1 MQDHAQV
8 VIIGAG
14 IAGCATAYYLTEMG
28 WRDIVVVEQGPL
40 YETGGSTSH
49 APGLVFQVNASK
61 TMATFAKQTVELY
74 AALQVDHSPCWHA
87 VGGMEVAWTQERWED
102 LKRKVGFAKSW
113 GIEACLLSSKEAQD
127 KIPLLT
133 DNIHGAMYV
142 PSDGITKAVLAA
154 EALAQA
160 AQAHGARFYGQT
172 PVTGIEVHNGRIRA
186 VQTPQG
192 RIATEIVLAAAGI
205 WGPRIG
211 QMAGVPIALHPMQ
224 HLLARTAPLL
234 ELRGA
239 AVEADHPILRHQDR
253 AMYFRQ
259 AVDGYM
265 IGSYQHEPILTDPDD
280 IPSHGDA
287 PLMPSV
293 MPWTPSHFDRALQS
307 AIELVP
313 ALRGKELVSKINGM
327 FSFTPDAMPIIGESP
342 DVKGFWSA
350 QAVWIT
356 HAGGVAK
363 AVAEWLVHGSS
374 SIDLR
379 EADISRFH
387 RHAYSRTYLRARA
400 AQQYREVYDIIHPL
414 QQLMHPRNLRLS
426 PCHQRHCELGA
437 HFFEA
442 AGWERPQWY
451 VANEGVL
458 QDYPV
463 PRRSGWEARCWSPII
478 GAEHQATRDRVGL
491 FDLTPF
497 TKLDVTGPGALAYLQ
512 WLTGNDMDRPAG
524 KVTYTSMLNER
535 GGIVC
540 DLTVTR
546 LGEQHFRV
554 ITGGT
559 TGPRDLAWLQK
570 HLPADGSVTVTD
582 ISASQCC
589 LAVWG
594 PHARDLVQRVSPNN
608 LSNTAFP
615 YLTAQPIVIGE
626 IPVLAVRISY
636 VGELGW
642 ELYTA
647 TEYGLRLWDLLWEAG
662 QSLGAVAVGAGAF
675 ESLRLEKGYRL
686 WGNDIHTEYTP
697 YEAGLAFAVRL
708 RKSDFLGRS
717 ALVRRG
723 EAGITQKLCCLVL
736 DTPDH
741 VVMGKEPILDGDQC
755 LGYVTSANY
764 GYTVGKSLAYGY
776 LPLSFAAPGTHVEI
790 EYFGK
795 RYPATVADEPLFDPA
810 MTRLKC

>member
-14 IAGCATAYYLTEMG
+14 IVGCAMAYYLTEMG
-28 WRDIVVVEQGPL
+28 WRDIVVVDQGPL

-61 TMATFAKQTVELY
+61 MMATFAKQTVELY
-74 AALQVDHSPCWHA
+74 ASLQGDCPPCWHA

-113 GIEACLLSSKEAQD
+113 DIEASLLSPREAQE

-133 DNIHGAMYV
+133 DKIYGAMYV
-142 PSDGITKAVLAA
+142 PNDGIAKAVLAA
-154 EALAQA
+154 EALAQI
-160 AQAHGARFYGQT
+160 AQANGASFYGQT
-172 PVTGIEVHNGRIRA
+172 QVTGIEVRDGHIHA
-186 VQTPQG
+186 VETTQG
-192 RIATEIVLAAAGI
+192 RVATEIVLAAAGI

-211 QMAGVPIALHPMQ
+211 RMAGAPTALHPLQ
-224 HLLARTAPLL
+224 HQLARTAPLL
-234 ELRGA
+234 ELRGST
-239 AVEADHPILRHQDR
+239 VEATHPILRHQDR

-259 AVDGYM
+259 AVDGYL

-280 IPSHGDA
+280 IPSHDDA

-293 MPWTPSHFDRALQS
+293 MPWTPSHFDNALQS
-307 AIELVP
+307 AVELVP
-313 ALRGKELVSKINGM
+313 ALRGADLVYTINGM
-327 FSFTPDAMPIIGESP
+327 FSFTPDAMPLLGESP
-342 DVKGFWSA
+342 HVKGFWSA
-350 QAVWIT
+350 QAVWIP

-363 AVAEWLVHGSS
+363 AVAEWMVHGSP

-379 EADISRFH
+379 EADMSRFH
-387 RHAYSRTYLRARA
+387 RHAYSRTYLRARV

-414 QQLMHPRNLRLS
+414 QQLTHPRNLRLS
-426 PCHQRHCELGA
+426 PCHHRHQELGA
-437 HFFEA
+437 HFFEI

-451 VANEGVL
+451 GENESL
-458 QDYPV
+458 LPDYPV

-478 GAEHQATRDRVGL
+478 GAEHQATRDRVAL

-512 WLTGNDMDRPAG
+512 WLTSNEMNRPVG

-546 LGEQHFRV
+546 LGAQHFRV

-559 TGPRDLAWLQK
+559 TGPHDLAWLQK

-582 ISASQCC
+582 ISSSQCC

-594 PHARDLVQRVSPNN
+594 PRARDLVQRVSPHNV
-608 LSNTAFP
+608 SNAAFP
-615 YLTAQPIVIGE
+615 YLTAQHIVIGE
-626 IPVLAVRISY
+626 IPVLAIRISY

-647 TEYGLRLWDLLWEAG
+647 TDYGLRLWDLLWEAG
-662 QSLGAVAVGAGAF
+662 QSLGLVAVGAGAF
-675 ESLRLEKGYRL
+675 ESLHLEKGYRL
-686 WGNDIHTEYTP
+686 WGNDMHTEYTP

-708 RKSDFLGRS
+708 QKGDFLGRS
-717 ALVRRG
+717 VLVQRCK
-723 EAGITQKLCCLVL
+723 AGKTQTLCCLIL
-736 DTPDH
+736 DAPHD
-741 VVMGKEPILDGDQC
+741 VVMGKEPILNGDQC

-776 LPLSFAAPGTHVEI
+776 LPLAFATPGTRVEI

-795 RYPATVADEPLFDPA
+795 RYPATVVDEPLFDPTMA
-810 MTRLKC
+810 RLKR